1 MIELRRVS
9 WKNFL
14 SYGDYVSTIDLEHL
28 GQVSITGEI
37 DEEPSK
43 SNGAGKSTI
52 ANAIQWCL
60 FGRTMH
66 SARPGNNV
74 INHYT
79 NKDCYVKLEF
89 KSGDQVIR
97 TRAVNG
103 HDELIY
109 VKDGLEN
116 KLSATTASTNSN
128 MQEQLNKLFNL
139 DYELFIYGVFFNQYG
154 KSWAEQTEAV
164 RRKILERLMRVD
176 RYSYYARA
184 AKAKAD
190 SIDRDATITGNA
202 VTNVENTVKVLA
214 ESAASELE
222 SSATFEQTTAATISM
237 HMESI
242 ASFKADHDAI
252 PSLSEEE
259 LSVKWAL
266 CESISQSIAK
276 NEMDL
281 AAATAE
287 KYKLNAMADNLKS
300 QVQDW
305 EAKKG
310 TTCSNCKQT
319 VAKGHVDGNIESLKQ
334 KQAIYKKKIG
344 DNNIVIGEFESALRT
359 NKEALQR
366 HKPEYSAEQIRRF
379 KAQKAKH
386 VETIKGLIAKVKALR
401 AATNPYHK
409 RYDDLIT
416 KFGEA
421 QVLLDKHKLSLSR
434 QQLLY
439 KHMMYIYK
447 AYNDKN
453 KLKSLIYKEFVPAF
467 NNRLKK
473 YLEILKM
480 DIIITLN
487 DNLSMSSSS
496 WGYDYMSGGE
506 RKRVDLAFMF
516 TLYDMHEYLHGRQC
530 NILVLDEVD
539 GRLDDEGVESFIS
552 IIKNEIAPRVE
563 TIFVISHRPEMHDV
577 FEREIKVIRK
587 GRFSV
592 LESR

>member
-14 SYGDYVSTIDLEHL
+14 SYGDYISTIDLEHL

-79 NKDCYVKLEF
+79 EKDCYVKLEF

-109 VKDGLEN
+109 VKDGLES

-176 RYSYYARA
+176 RYSYYAKA

-190 SIDRDATITGNA
+190 TIDRDATITSNA
-202 VTNVENTVKVLA
+202 IANVENTIALLR
-214 ESAASELE
+214 ESAENELHNC
-222 SSATFEQTTAATISM
+222 STFNETTAATVSDL
-237 HMESI
+237 METI
-242 ASFKADHDAI
+242 NLYKADHDAV
-252 PSLSEEE
+252 PSIGEEE
-259 LSVKWAL
+259 LASKWTL
-266 CESISQSIAK
+266 CESISQAITK
-276 NEMDL
+276 NEKEL
-281 AAATAE
+281 STKNVE
-287 KYKLNAMADNLKS
+287 KYKLSAAADSIK
-300 QVQDW
+300 QQIADW

-319 VAKGHVDGNIESLKQ
+319 VAKGHVDGNVESLKQ
-334 KQAIYKKKIG
+334 KQALYKKQIEEIMVLIADLEGK
-344 DNNIVIGEFESALRT
+344 LKT
-359 NKEALQR
+359 NKDALER
-366 HKPEYSAEQIRRF
+366 HKPEYTLEQVKRF
-379 KAQKAKH
+379 KAQKAKY
-386 VETIKGLIAKVKALR
+386 VENIKGLIAKIKALR
-401 AATNPYHK
+401 VAENPYKKKHE
-409 RYDDLIT
+409 DLLVKIEDT
-416 KFGEA
+416 SA
-421 QVLLDKHKLSLSR
+421 VLIKHKTGLAR
-434 QQLLY
+434 QQTLY
-439 KHMMYIYK
+439 KHLMYIYK

-506 RKRVDLAFMF
+506 RKRIDLAFMF

-577 FEREIKVIRK
+577 FEREIKVVRK

>member
-74 INHYT
+74 INHFT
-79 NKDCYVKLEF
+79 EKDCYVKLEF

-109 VKDGLEN
+109 VKDGMES

-154 KSWAEQTEAV
+154 KSWAEQTEVV

-176 RYSYYARA
+176 RYSYYARV
-184 AKAKAD
+184 AKTKAD
-190 SIDRDATITGNA
+190 TIDRDATITSNA
-202 VTNVENTVKVLA
+202 KASVEKQI
-214 ESAASELE
+214 ESLNETAQNELDNC
-222 SSATFEQTTAATISM
+222 ATYDQTTADTISAY
-237 HMESI
+237 MESI
-242 ASFKADHDAI
+242 NNYKAEYDAV
-252 PSLSEEE
+252 PTTSEEE
-259 LSVKWAL
+259 LAEKWKL
-266 CESISQSIAK
+266 CESITASITK
-276 NEMDL
+276 NERDL
-281 AAATAE
+281 SLKNTA
-287 KYKLNAMADNLKS
+287 KYKIVAAYDNIKI
-300 QVQDW
+300 QIADW

-319 VAKGHVDGNIESLKQ
+319 VANGHVDGNVESLRQ
-334 KQAIYKKKIG
+334 KQAVFKKQI
-344 DNNIVIGEFESALRT
+344 DDLTIAIGEVEETIRI
-359 NKEALQR
+359 NKEALVR
-366 HKPEYSAEQIRRF
+366 HKPEYTVDQIKKFRG
-379 KAQKAKH
+379 QKQKYA
-386 VETIKGLIAKVKALR
+386 ETIKSIVAKIKSLR
-401 AATNPYHK
+401 AMTNPYQQ
-409 RYDDLIT
+409 RYESTLLKI
-416 KFGEA
+416 KEA
-421 QVLLDKHKLSLSR
+421 KETLEKHTTSLAR
-434 QQLLY
+434 QQSLY
-439 KHMMYIYK
+439 KHLMYIYK

-453 KLKSLIYKEFVPAF
+453 KLKSIVYKEFVPAF

-480 DIIITLN
+480 DLIITLN

-577 FEREIKVIRK
+577 FEREIKVVRK